1 MEVRDEAETCNAAT
15 GWDTE
20 EKVCSKIS
28 HFLVK
33 QESLFTLMLF
43 ITPVKASINRNL
55 INTDHIFFIICFLEL
70 KHMLKSSLVKFVT
83 RVFI

>member
-20 EKVCSKIS
+20 VKVCSKIS

-33 QESLFTLMLF
+33 QKSLFTLMLF

-55 INTDHIFFIICFLEL
+55 INTDYNTDYIFFIICFLEL
-70 KHMLKSSLVKFVT
+70 KHMLKSWLNL
-83 RVFI
+83 

>member
-55 INTDHIFFIICFLEL
+55 INRLYFFHNLL
-70 KHMLKSSLVKFVT
+70 SGT
-83 RVFI
+83 